1 MDGLGWKR
9 SFTSLQQSKRKEL
22 IVDRH
27 EIRIRLRRLD
37 VQNEKEN
44 FLLGSIEIVRPIDRD
59 YQEILYSKS
68 HE

>member
-37 VQNEKEN
+37 VQNEKEK
-44 FLLGSIEIVRPIDRD
+44 FLLGSIEIVTA
-59 YQEILYSKS
+59 SN
-68 HE
+68 